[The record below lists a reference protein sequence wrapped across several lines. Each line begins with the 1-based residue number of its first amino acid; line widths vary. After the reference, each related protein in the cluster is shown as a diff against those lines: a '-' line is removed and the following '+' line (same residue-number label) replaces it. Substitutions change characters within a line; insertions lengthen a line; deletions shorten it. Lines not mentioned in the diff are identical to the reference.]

1 MKARRLVSVV
11 GLALGV
17 VLPAVSC
24 GSDGSDNATDESCL
38 TGHCVPDGGDASDG
52 GKTDVDPATR
62 GVFVKDGL
70 LVVDGVK
77 TTLFGGELHYFRIRD
92 PGFDAAKTQALWA
105 DSVAKMKAAGM
116 NLVTTYLPWDYHE
129 SAAGQ
134 WDFTG
139 ARDVDRFFQIACDAG
154 MKIVAKPGPLITSEW
169 PRGFGTYGAVPEWWK
184 KAHPGSLVKKSDGSE
199 FTFSPT
205 GDSTQ
210 AQPSYLDPA
219 YLASVGT
226 WFDKALPIIAKYI
239 DRRCIVGVQVDNET
253 NLYWSDRF
261 GSVDYSPKALEH
273 WRAFLST
280 RYGTIGALNTAHGT
294 SYASFAAVVPPAKS
308 PGAVAENVA
317 GRDWYDAGQAY
328 ILDYLKTIRSMLEA
342 RGIKEPDV
350 LFFTNDSPF
359 GIPLRTVMV
368 HDGRIKNQVG
378 VAALDLYP
386 KQFPTNGEIDDNPFQ
401 ADYFTKLF
409 AGYNRLYTKDAGS
422 FSFAAELQGGF
433 YDFPLGVKP
442 TVTPEA
448 TDHLL
453 AKTFG
458 HGLRGGALYTIRG
471 GLNLDGSSY
480 DFQAAIGLDGSLR
493 PRYDVLEAWGNLL
506 ATTSIARADEVED
519 PIAIVQDAAYAVPQ
533 AGTKDDMQSLYTSEY
548 NGVFGWLATAGF
560 NPAVV
565 DAQNVAD
572 LARYKVVFFLAPE
585 LVDPATARKLT
596 AFHKGGGVLVQMLD
610 TGSRTLL
617 GKSDPDVQALAAL
630 FPVDA
635 AGSYSWPG
643 VPLRSGTANQKLTGA
658 EGEVRT
664 YWYETFWTP
673 KAGAAVSPLVFE
685 RTQPFGNDGK
695 LVAFE
700 TVAGGAPR
708 AFLGGHFASIFNHS
722 DYFAADAAELGR
734 KRALARHLVQLGGV
748 TPQVTTSS
756 VRESAWAV
764 KSRDTKSVFVFVVLD
779 HDAATVHVELPGAAA
794 LGLVDGATYTVKDLR
809 RGTDL
814 GARTGATL
822 RSSGVDV
829 PLPRFGVAVLE
840 IATK

>member
-1 MKARRLVSVV
+1 MRRLVSIV
-11 GLALGV
+11 GCALGIA
-17 VLPAVSC
+17 LPAVSC
-24 GSDGSDNATDESCL
+24 GSDGDD
-38 TGHCVPDGGDASDG
+38 
-52 GKTDVDPATR
+52 DPAIAPSSEGGADSGAGGTAHSDVEPAPR

-77 TTLFGGELHYFRIRD
+77 TTLFGGELHYFRVRD
-92 PGFDAAKTQALWA
+92 PDFDAAKTQALWT

-129 SAAGQ
+129 GAAGQ

-154 MKIVAKPGPLITSEW
+154 MKVVAKPGPLITSEW

-184 KAHPGSLVKKSDGSE
+184 KAHPSSLVKKSDGST

-219 YLASVGT
+219 YLASVGS

-239 DRRCIVGVQVDNET
+239 ERRCIVGVQVDNET

-273 WRAFLST
+273 WRAFLT
-280 RYGTIGALNTAHGT
+280 ARYGTISALNAAHGT

-308 PGAVAENVA
+308 PGVASENVA
-317 GRDWYDAGQAY
+317 ARDWYDAGQAY
-328 ILDYLKTIRSMLEA
+328 VLDYLKTIRSMLEA

-368 HDGRIKNQVG
+368 HDGRIKNQIG

-386 KQFPTNGEIDDNPFQ
+386 KAFPTNGALDDTPFQ

-422 FSFAAELQGGF
+422 FAFGAELQGGF

-458 HGLRGGALYTIRG
+458 HGLRGGAIYTIRG

-493 PRYDVLEAWGNLL
+493 PRYDVLAAWGQLL
-506 ATTSIARADEVED
+506 ATTSLARSDEVED

-533 AGTKDDMQSLYTSEY
+533 AGTKDDLQSLYTSEY

-565 DAQNVAD
+565 DASLVTD

-596 AFHKGGGVLVQMLD
+596 AFHESGGVLVQMLD
-610 TGSRTLL
+610 TGSRTLA
-617 GKSDPDVQALAAL
+617 GKSDPDVQALAAI
-630 FPVDA
+630 FPVDP
-635 AGSYSWPG
+635 AGSYAWPG
-643 VPLRSGTANQKLTGA
+643 LPLRSGTANQKLAGA
-658 EGEVRT
+658 EGQVRT
-664 YWYETFWTP
+664 YWYESFWTP
-673 KAGAAVSPLVFE
+673 RAGSPVSPLVVE
-685 RTQPFGNDGK
+685 RTQPSGADGR

-700 TVAGGAPR
+700 TVAGGGAPR
-708 AFLGGHFASIFNHS
+708 AFLGGHVASVFNHS
-722 DYFAADAAELGR
+722 DYFGTDAAELGR
-734 KRALARHLVQLGGV
+734 KRALARHLAQLGGV
-748 TPQVTTSS
+748 SPMVATSS

-764 KSRDTKSVFVFVVLD
+764 KSRDPGIVFLFVVLD
-779 HDAATVHVELPGAAA
+779 HDAATVHVELPGATA
-794 LGLVDGATYTVKDLR
+794 LGLVDATTYTVKDLR
-809 RGTDL
+809 HGADL
-814 GARTGATL
+814 GAHTGAAL
-822 RSSGVDV
+822 RASGVDV
-829 PLPRFGVAVLE
+829 ALPRFGVAVLE
-840 IATK
+840 IAPKQ